1 MRTFSEE
8 ADRFSSILNIFKN
21 TKVTLSVKINI
32 LLRFEREH
40 NRYMGEN
47 EKERTPEEYVL
58 YLEHVLI
65 LEEICLSYVEKL
77 MDDGDLTDIN
87 KLLDNKWFIENSK
100 NDSLIHKFNEYMSN
114 IKQTDEG
121 LAMLISSLVGHGK
134 GSGTF
139 VYDLWNIDLKY
150 MISYLDI
157 EDAVIRM
164 SNFIHMDS
172 FNAFG
177 LEVKEDIIAF
187 LSFYEVKGEA
197 FRESATRPLIE
208 KFCKRN
214 NIIL

>member
-1 MRTFSEE
+1 
-8 ADRFSSILNIFKN
+8 
-21 TKVTLSVKINI
+21 
-32 LLRFEREH
+32 
-40 NRYMGEN
+40 
-47 EKERTPEEYVL
+47 
-58 YLEHVLI
+58 
-65 LEEICLSYVEKL
+65 

-100 NDSLIHKFNEYMSN
+100 KDSLIHKFNEYMSN

-121 LAMLISSLVGHGK
+121 LAMLTSSLVGHGK

-150 MISYLDI
+150 MSNYLNI

-172 FNAFG
+172 FNALG
-177 LEVKEDIIAF
+177 LELKEDIIAF
-187 LSFYEVKGEA
+187 LSFYEVKDEA

-214 NIIL
+214 NIILETY